1 MARGGVRLTV
11 RSVGL
16 TLKGLDE
23 WLPCQG
29 KPRFVLECQQPEIR
43 VCIRFARAQRGS
55 A

>member
-16 TLKGLDE
+16 TFKGLDE
-23 WLPCQG
+23 MLPCQG
-29 KPRFVLECQQPEIR
+29 KPRFAPECQRSEIR